1 MFSFRAIE
9 GPQELIRC
17 NKSRS
22 ALIDMQNNFTTN
34 NNGKIE
40 LSREELLEV
49 VKLAEEYS
57 SNGVPIS
64 ILHDSKNPCPTLW
77 TFGGAIYFVM
87 TAVTTVGYGD
97 TAPKVDIWLYSFDR
111 T

>member
-22 ALIDMQNNFTTN
+22 ALKDIMQNGLTIN
-34 NNGKIE
+34 NNDKIE
-40 LSREELLEV
+40 LSREELEV
-49 VKLAEEYS
+49 VKMAEEYS

-64 ILHDSKNPCPTLW
+64 ILHDLENPCPTLW
-77 TFGGAIYFVM
+77 TFGGAFYFVM

-97 TAPKVDIWLYSFDR
+97 TAPKVS
-111 T
+111 

>member
-64 ILHDSKNPCPTLW
+64 VLHDIKNPCPTLW

-97 TAPKVDIWLYSFDR
+97 TAPKVDIWLLLF
-111 T
+111 